1 MAIQC
6 NVAIATYLDHLRIE
20 RGLSA
25 NSISSYSRDLD
36 KYQSLLS
43 EKGLS
48 YDKVTESDISTFIGE
63 LSIQGLS
70 PSSINRFLSTLKGFY
85 KYCELEY
92 QVANPMVDINQFKLA
107 RKLPKALSVDEVS
120 RLIESTINPADPTM
134 LRDRAILEI
143 LYGTGAR
150 VAELIGLDINDIS
163 KDDFDGEEIT
173 IIKLRGKGSKER
185 LVPIGRYALEALD
198 NYLVRLRPALLAKNS
213 HNERALFLNAR
224 GTRLS
229 RQSTWT
235 TVLKAAEAVG
245 LDINDISKDNFEGE
259 EITIIKLRGK
269 GSKERLVPIGRYAL
283 EALDNYLVRLRPA
296 LQAKNSQNERALFLN
311 TRGTR
316 LSRQSAWTTV
326 LKAAEAV
333 GLAGRVSPHVFRH
346 SYATHL
352 LDGGADIRVVQE
364 LLGHASVTTTQIYTL
379 VTIDKVR
386 ESYSLAH
393 PRSK

>member
-6 NVAIATYLDHLRIE
+6 NVAVATYIDHLRIE
-20 RGLSA
+20 RGLST
-25 NSISSYSRDLD
+25 NSISSYSRDLE
-36 KYQSLLS
+36 KYQLWLGEKNLSFEAITENEISALLGDLSL
-43 EKGLS
+43 
-48 YDKVTESDISTFIGE
+48 
-63 LSIQGLS
+63 QGLS
-70 PSSINRFLSTLKGFY
+70 TSSINRFLSTLKGFY
-85 KYCELEY
+85 KYCALEY
-92 QVANPMVDINQFKLA
+92 QIANPMVDINQFKIA

-120 RLIESTINPADPTM
+120 RLIESTNNPADPTM

-150 VAELIGLDINDIS
+150 VAELVGLDINDIN
-163 KDDFDGEEIT
+163 KDAFDGEEIT

-185 LVPIGRYALEALD
+185 LVPIGKYALDALE

-213 HNERALFLNAR
+213 QNERALFLNAR
-224 GTRLS
+224 G
-229 RQSTWT
+229 
-235 TVLKAAEAVG
+235 K
-245 LDINDISKDNFEGE
+245 
-259 EITIIKLRGK
+259 
-269 GSKERLVPIGRYAL
+269 
-283 EALDNYLVRLRPA
+283 
-296 LQAKNSQNERALFLN
+296 
-311 TRGTR
+311 R
-316 LSRQSAWTTV
+316 LSRQSAWVTV

-393 PRSK
+393 PRSR